1 MEQQLMEK
9 EKKKLH
15 LREAV
20 ERGKMARIELSK
32 SKRNWEQVRCK
43 AIPNQRH

>member
-1 MEQQLMEK
+1 MEK
-9 EKKKLH
+9 DKKKLC

-20 ERGKMARIELSK
+20 KKGKMARTKLRK

-43 AIPNQRH
+43 AIPN